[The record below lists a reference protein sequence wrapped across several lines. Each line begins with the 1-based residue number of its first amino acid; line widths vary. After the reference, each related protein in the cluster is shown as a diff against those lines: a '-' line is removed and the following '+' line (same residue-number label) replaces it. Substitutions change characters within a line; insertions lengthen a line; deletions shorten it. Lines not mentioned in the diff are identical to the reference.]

1 MPWDEHREER
11 MLRIGIILT
20 AIGFIALATG
30 LLRGKGNL
38 NLSRKATLIIG
49 IVLVVVGVPLLVVAL
64 V

>member
-1 MPWDEHREER
+1 

-20 AIGFIALATG
+20 ATGFIALATG

-38 NLSRKATLIIG
+38 NLSRRATLIVG
-49 IVLVVVGVPLLVVAL
+49 IVLIVVGVALLVVAL

>member
-1 MPWDEHREER
+1 

>member
-1 MPWDEHREER
+1 

-20 AIGFIALATG
+20 ATGFIALVLG

-38 NLSRKATLIIG
+38 NLSRRATLIVG
-49 IVLVVVGVPLLVVAL
+49 TVLLVVGVALLVVAL